1 MAWDK
6 ADLTQ
11 NITSQVHAIAG
22 PQSNKLRVTE
32 DDVKTSRIARPSA
45 NTLELSTEDLK
56 AAKMDVQPR
65 TSASQVLK
73 QNQSDDI
80 KNRAVAPAQ
89 DDHVE
94 ISTHTNA
101 GAQAAVSHQSDS
113 PQWGK
118 LSHKSTEAT
127 TETATKK
134 DSQNPLDSPG
144 TVIEPPSETGEKMQ
158 SILSGPTPASVS
170 KDQYSSEGFGHG
182 GPAGPSG
189 VTENPLEINQNH
201 PNNPVGPKTQTA
213 SLLEND
219 NGNNERPK
227 AHPAAVE
234 SEMGQVFDKMV

>member
-65 TSASQVLK
+65 ASASQVLK

-89 DDHVE
+89 EDHVE
-94 ISTHTNA
+94 ISTNTNA

-144 TVIEPPSETGEKMQ
+144 TVIEPPSESGEKMQ

-189 VTENPLEINQNH
+189 VTENPLEINQSH

-219 NGNNERPK
+219 NGNNERPE

-234 SEMGQVFDKMV
+234 SEMGQVFDKMI

>member
-65 TSASQVLK
+65 TSASQALK

-89 DDHVE
+89 EDYVE

-144 TVIEPPSETGEKMQ
+144 AVIEPPSETGEKMQ

-219 NGNNERPK
+219 NGNNERPQ

-234 SEMGQVFDKMV
+234 SEMGQVIDKMV

>member
-32 DDVKTSRIARPSA
+32 DDVKVSRIARPSA

-65 TSASQVLK
+65 TSASQALK

-89 DDHVE
+89 EDHVE
-94 ISTHTNA
+94 ISTNTNA

-144 TVIEPPSETGEKMQ
+144 TVIEPPSESGEKMQ

-182 GPAGPSG
+182 GPSG

-219 NGNNERPK
+219 NGNNERPE

-234 SEMGQVFDKMV
+234 SEMGQVFDKVI

>member
-65 TSASQVLK
+65 TSASQALK

-89 DDHVE
+89 EDYVE
-94 ISTHTNA
+94 ISTNTNA

-127 TETATKK
+127 TETTTKK
-134 DSQNPLDSPG
+134 DSQSPLHSPG
-144 TVIEPPSETGEKMQ
+144 GGIEVSSENGMKMQ
-158 SILSGPTPASVS
+158 SILSGPTPASIS

-182 GPAGPSG
+182 GPSAA
-189 VTENPLEINQNH
+189 VENPLEINQNH
-201 PNNPVGPKTQTA
+201 PKSSIRAKVEQVE
-213 SLLEND
+213 LLESNY
-219 NGNNERPK
+219 GNNERPE

-234 SEMGQVFDKMV
+234 SEMGQILNKVI

>member
-32 DDVKTSRIARPSA
+32 DDVKVSRIARPSA

-65 TSASQVLK
+65 ASASQVLK

-89 DDHVE
+89 EDHVE
-94 ISTHTNA
+94 ISTNTNT

-144 TVIEPPSETGEKMQ
+144 AVIEPPSETGEKMQ

-219 NGNNERPK
+219 NGNNERP
-227 AHPAAVE
+227 AGT
-234 SEMGQVFDKMV
+234 SCCG

>member
-32 DDVKTSRIARPSA
+32 DDVKVSRIARPSA

-65 TSASQVLK
+65 ASASQVLK

-89 DDHVE
+89 EDHVE
-94 ISTHTNA
+94 ISTNTNA

-144 TVIEPPSETGEKMQ
+144 TVIEPPSESGEKMQ

-182 GPAGPSG
+182 GPSG

-219 NGNNERPK
+219 NGNNERPE

-234 SEMGQVFDKMV
+234 SEMGQIFDKMI

>member
-32 DDVKTSRIARPSA
+32 DDVKVSRIARPSA

-56 AAKMDVQPR
+56 AAKMDIQPR
-65 TSASQVLK
+65 SSASQALK

-89 DDHVE
+89 EDHVE
-94 ISTHTNA
+94 ISTNTNA

-144 TVIEPPSETGEKMQ
+144 TVIEPPSESGEKMQ
-158 SILSGPTPASVS
+158 SILSGPTPASIS

-182 GPAGPSG
+182 GPSG